1 MLKESHQIPMYAIG
15 VLVDVLVD
23 YRRCVGG

>member
-1 MLKESHQIPMYAIG
+1 MLRESHQIPMYAIS
-15 VLVDVLVD
+15 VLMDVLVD